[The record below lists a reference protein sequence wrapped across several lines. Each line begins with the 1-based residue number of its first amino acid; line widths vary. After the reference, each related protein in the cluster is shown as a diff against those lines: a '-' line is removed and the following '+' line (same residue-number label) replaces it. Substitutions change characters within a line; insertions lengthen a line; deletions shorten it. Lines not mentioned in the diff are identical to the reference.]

1 MKMTDNQRILFSEIL
16 ILNLEYS
23 LEKEPMKKWEL
34 LKKLRAKRI
43 SLRRSMGVEQYEKF
57 IKAGR
62 SKFGIKEKENG

>member
-1 MKMTDNQRILFSEIL
+1 MKMTDKQRVLFSEIL

-23 LEKEPMKKWEL
+23 LETEPLKKWDL

-43 SLRRSMGVEQYEKF
+43 SLRRSMGVEQYEKL

-62 SKFGIKEKENG
+62 KQYGIKENG

>member
-1 MKMTDNQRILFSEIL
+1 MTDKQRVLFSEIL

-23 LEKEPMKKWEL
+23 LQSEPLKKWDL

-43 SLRRSMGVEQYEKF
+43 SLRRSMGVEQYEKL

-62 SKFGIKEKENG
+62 KQYGIEENG